1 VSLLTFPND
10 IQNGDLPDADEVMA
24 NFNAVKAFLDALG
37 IDSGGIPYASLDL
50 ASSILN
56 GDLANNAV
64 TASKIAAPT
73 TTLAS
78 IPSNVTSAGANIP
91 ATIATVAAPAT
102 GTYLI
107 SANATYSRTNA
118 SVTQCDFRSRLYQ
131 NFTLLYPEQR
141 TNVHVS
147 TANATIELPHQH
159 VTVRAL
165 TAADQVTLQG
175 DSVQSGTFYNYNC
188 RLELTRIANG

>member
-1 VSLLTFPND
+1 MSLLTFPND

-73 TTLAS
+73 TTVAS
-78 IPSNVTSAGANIP
+78 IPSDVASPGIDVA

-107 SANATYSRTNA
+107 SASAIYSRTSVA
-118 SVTQCDFRSRLYQ
+118 SGTCRFRTRLYQ
-131 NFTLLYPEQR
+131 GFTLLYPERR
-141 TNVHVS
+141 TEIITPS
-147 TANATIELPHQH
+147 SGPTIELSHEH
-159 VTVRAL
+159 FTVRAL
-165 TAADQVTLQG
+165 TSGDQVTLQG
-175 DSVQSGTFYNYNC
+175 SSNQSGTFHNYDA
-188 RLELTRIANG
+188 RLELTRIAN